1 MLLPSWLRAP
11 RIRRGLAVS
20 AVVLSAGG
28 LVLFRA
34 SAGGAAP
41 LSPILISTLTPAS
54 GNAATFSGPGAHGSI
69 AISHTRVLA
78 GGEHDL
84 YADVRI
90 VADHARAEARAPL
103 SLAVVLD
110 TSGSMD
116 GEKIEDARN
125 SVIRLI
131 RDMRDDDE
139 IAVVRY
145 SDTPEVVQSLA
156 RVGDVR
162 SSLISKVRA
171 LSAGGGTAIPRGLAS
186 GMSALEAAGR
196 GRVRR
201 VVLVSDGLDS
211 TRSEAERLA
220 STSFEK
226 GITVSSLGIGLDFDE
241 SYMSSLSRSGHGN
254 FGFVKDSG
262 ALATF
267 LSRELNETATTTI
280 EGATVR
286 IKLPSGVRFSRATGA
301 DAREVGDNEVELR
314 VGSLFAGDER
324 RVVMEMTA
332 RVEAGETRGFDAH
345 ASWTPIG
352 GSMVVAP
359 IARLSVSGTLDPRE
373 AEESR
378 DPVVMA
384 SAISVLASRRQL
396 EAAEAYSR
404 GDVGVA
410 QGLIDKNMV
419 DLKTAQAGAPPPMAA
434 AMDRQWA
441 EYDNAKKTFATAKP
455 RSAEGNAAAKSAVEK
470 DMNNLGRSAY

>member
-1 MLLPSWLRAP
+1 MLLPSWLRAA
-11 RIRRGLAVS
+11 RVRRGLAVS

-41 LSPILISTLTPAS
+41 LSPLLPLVNPAG
-54 GNAATFSGPGAHGSI
+54 GNVASFTGPGAHGSL
-69 AISHTRVLA
+69 ALSHTRVLA
-78 GGEHDL
+78 GGERDL
-84 YADVRI
+84 YAEVRV
-90 VADHARAEARAPL
+90 VADRGRAEARAPL

-125 SVIRLI
+125 SVVRLI

-145 SDTPEVVQSLA
+145 SDSAEIVQSLA

-162 SSLISKVRA
+162 ASLISKVRA

-186 GMSALEAAGR
+186 GMAQLEAAGR

-220 STSFEK
+220 TQSFER
-226 GITVSSLGIGLDFDE
+226 GVTVSSLGIGLDFDE
-241 SYMSSLSRSGHGN
+241 SYMSSLSRVGHGN

-267 LSRELNETATTTI
+267 LSRELNETASTTV
-280 EGATVR
+280 EGAVVR

-324 RVVMEMTA
+324 RVVLELTA
-332 RVEAGETRGFDAH
+332 RVDAGDVRGFDTTAT
-345 ASWTPIG
+345 WTPIG
-352 GSMVVAP
+352 GATYQTQL
-359 IARLSVSGTLDPRE
+359 ARLNVTGSVDPRAVE
-373 AEESR
+373 DSR
-378 DPVVMA
+378 DPAVMA

-396 EAAEAYSR
+396 EAAEAYAR

-410 QGLIDKNMV
+410 QGLIDKNMQ
-419 DLKTAQAGAPPPMAA
+419 DLKTAQSAAPAPIAT
-434 AMDRQWA
+434 AMERQWA
-441 EYDNAKKTFATAKP
+441 EYDSTKKAFATAAP
-455 RSAEGNAAAKSAVEK
+455 RSAAGNAAAKSAVEK
-470 DMNNLGRSAY
+470 DMNNLGRAAY